1 MLDDARV
8 HKARGVMHMA
18 KVWNLAKGVEGGV
31 FGQFTGCLAR
41 VSNQIPLDALDWRR
55 VLMAKRSVI
64 SESPMGNVVKQHFFK
79 DLGEKWRNHKCT
91 LKERHFDEAMTP
103 QEDWVDVQGANEVV
117 HFKPP
122 CTLKDL
128 EALHIM
134 LTRWNKR
141 NKLLLIEQY
150 CTKLCIHVLNGTPM
164 NADAIE
170 KIWQIEEI
178 LCNESATS
186 QPSRQSRMEGT
197 INWSPFDSYAQVLG
211 LERHDCIRGMG
222 LGPTPSANSTNTCII
237 LNRSGYSVEQ
247 ILDRKN

>member
-1 MLDDARV
+1 MLPSPSNDDKMLDDARV

-103 QEDWVDVQGANEVV
+103 QEGRRPRGKRSRSFQ
-117 HFKPP
+117 
-122 CTLKDL
+122 TS
-128 EALHIM
+128 LHTEGSRSFAHHAYEM
-134 LTRWNKR
+134 
-141 NKLLLIEQY
+141 
-150 CTKLCIHVLNGTPM
+150 
-164 NADAIE
+164 
-170 KIWQIEEI
+170 WQIEEI